1 MKKIEAEPGR
11 LPQCENCQYAEWDYE
26 DGYYG
31 TNAKQ
36 WYIIGCNCDEKP
48 YIEIENRTLKPYI
61 EIENRTLKPYIDKKT
76 VHCDQFSWRLE
87 EPSE

>member
-36 WYIIGCNCDEKP
+36 WYIIGCNCDEEP
-48 YIEIENRTLKPYI
+48 NIEIENRTLKP
-61 EIENRTLKPYIDKKT
+61 NIDKKT

-87 EPSE
+87 EPPE

>member
-1 MKKIEAEPGR
+1 MKKVETESGR

-36 WYIIGCNCDEKP
+36 WYIIGCDCDE
-48 YIEIENRTLKPYI
+48 EPYI

-87 EPSE
+87 EYPE